1 MVDTGTS
8 PAVGQFGR
16 GIMALEKAPKYLQSE
31 IARIEG
37 EIGGSGIERDT
48 SDFLGLAK
56 IETQRQLR
64 IKIETARRV

>member
-1 MVDTGTS
+1 
-8 PAVGQFGR
+8 
-16 GIMALEKAPKYLQSE
+16 MALEKAPKYLQSE